1 MEEAQG
7 RGTVTIARERCKGCE
22 LCVPACPPRVLSM
35 STEVNGMGF
44 RVPELAPGC
53 TGCGACL
60 LVCPDFCFEVYQ
72 YETPLE
78 HEVNP

>member
-1 MEEAQG
+1 MTLT
-7 RGTVTIARERCKGCE
+7 RGTVTVATERCKGCE
-22 LCVPACPPRVLSM
+22 LCIPACPPQVLRM
-35 STEVNGMGF
+35 SEARNGLGAPY
-44 RVPELAPGC
+44 PELRPGC

-78 HEVNP
+78 IEASP